1 MRIFKVF
8 DCGGFEQNQ
17 IITHFNRVVTSDE
30 DLFSHQFSPKG
41 RAGGLHM
48 LRY

>member
-1 MRIFKVF
+1 MRKFKLF

-17 IITHFNRVVTSDE
+17 IITYFIMMVKSDV